1 MENQAYSK
9 INNFCLIFLTGFAM
23 TGTLIFM
30 KPALVPLVFSF
41 FLYGIVTSLVRWTSK
56 HLQIN
61 KMIALAVVLIV
72 LGLVTYT
79 MVWTILHSI
88 GEFFVN
94 FEEYKN
100 HVITLLQSIIDQLP
114 LKSLGW
120 NIETVLEEFRHMP
133 YFTYVKAATGTLV
146 KFTGNIFLIL
156 AFLFF
161 FLLGESKSEMTNP
174 LLKNILEKVT
184 TYVSIKFFTS
194 FLTGLLTGIILF
206 SFGIKTAVLLAFLT
220 LILNFIP
227 NIGATVAT
235 IIPIP
240 AILFQY
246 GYDWHLVL
254 ILSLLIL
261 IHILIGYFLDPKIMG
276 ESLDLHPVTILV
288 FLIFWG
294 LVWGIP
300 GLFLAVPITSILKIV
315 LSRLENTQTIA
326 EVLSGRLPRE

>member
-1 MENQAYSK
+1 
-9 INNFCLIFLTGFAM
+9 M

-41 FLYGIVTSLVRWTSK
+41 FLYGIVASLTRWTSQ
-56 HLQIN
+56 HLQI
-61 KMIALAVVLIV
+61 KKTIALGLVLIV
-72 LGLVTYT
+72 LGLATYG
-79 MVWTILHSI
+79 MAWTILHSI

-94 FEEYKN
+94 VEEYKN
-100 HVITLLQSIIDQLP
+100 HVITLLQALIDKLP

-120 NIETVLEEFRHMP
+120 NIETILEEFRHIP
-133 YFTYVKAATGTLV
+133 YFAYVKSATGSLV
-146 KFTGNIFLIL
+146 KFTGNLFLIL

-161 FLLGESKSEMTNP
+161 FLLGERKSEMTNP

-194 FLTGLLTGIILF
+194 LLTGVLVGILLF
-206 SFGIKTAVLLAFLT
+206 SFGISTAVLFAFLT

-227 NIGATVAT
+227 NIGATIAT
-235 IIPIP
+235 IIPVP
-240 AILFQY
+240 VILYQY
-246 GYDWHLVL
+246 GYDWHLVF
-254 ILSLLIL
+254 IISIMIL
-261 IHILIGYFLDPKIMG
+261 IHILIGYLLDPKIMG

-300 GLFLAVPITSILKIV
+300 GLFLAVPITSILKII

-326 EVLSGRLPRE
+326 EILSGRIPRE